1 MDELGE
7 LLFKLEVKKRYK
19 SSLLKDLID
28 YINKKDSNGSF
39 FYTKIIYSNVCKN

>member
-1 MDELGE
+1 MDEIE
-7 LLFKLEVKKRYK
+7 KLLFKLEVKKKYK

-28 YINKKDSNGSF
+28 CMNKKDSNGSF